1 MMNLPSLR
9 QLQFLDALAREK
21 SFSRAA
27 ESMFVTQPTLSTAIR
42 ELESILGV
50 QLVEREARG
59 ATLTATGVEV
69 VTRARAILSDAEDL
83 VLAAKGCSEPLH
95 GSFRLGA
102 IPTIAPFMLPA
113 VMKHLKTSYPATTL
127 FLREDQT
134 ARLLDDLRARR
145 LDAALIALPY
155 EANGIET
162 VAVFEDEFLLAAPKG
177 HPLGK
182 EGALQPEDLAPHD
195 VLLLEDGHCLRDHA
209 LSVCKMPSIRDG
221 AEVSATSLH
230 TLIQMVAG
238 GLGVSLIPRIAYEA
252 GIGSGLDVDIRPF
265 SPPAIGRSIG
275 VAWRTGSSREEDARL
290 IARELKALFGKSEQ
304 AVA

>member
-1 MMNLPSLR
+1 MNLPSLR

-27 ESMFVTQPTLSTAIR
+27 EMMFVTQPTLSTAIR
-42 ELESILGV
+42 ELEAILGV

-59 ATLTATGVEV
+59 ATLTASGVDV
-69 VTRARAILSDAEDL
+69 VTRARAILSDTEDL
-83 VLAAKGCSEPLH
+83 VLAAKGASEPLH
-95 GSFRLGA
+95 GTFRLGA
-102 IPTIAPFMLPA
+102 IPTIAPFVLPI
-113 VMKHLKTSYPATTL
+113 VMKHLKTAYPATSL

-155 EANGIET
+155 EANGIDT
-162 VAVFEDEFLLAAPKG
+162 IGVLEDEFLLAAPKG
-177 HPLGK
+177 HPLGR

-221 AEVSATSLH
+221 GEVSATSLH

-252 GIGSGLDVDIRPF
+252 GLGNGLDVDIRPF
-265 SPPAIGRSIG
+265 SPPAIGRSVG

-290 IARELKALFGKSEQ
+290 VAEELKMLIGVRRETA
-304 AVA
+304 